1 MDVSVDQDPTASYR
15 LLVNVAE
22 QLKLPFLQIQKQ
34 AELTKITGKTD
45 IDSIQTSANYAL
57 ELLDNYLL
65 ALRLSHE
72 HLKLETESISVSAVL
87 YETGHL
93 LEGLAKQYGVE
104 LELNIAGRFGPVMA
118 HRQGLQSALVSLG
131 SSIIESLGAQGKSKL
146 KLQLATHRCRYGIVA
161 GVYADN
167 IELSTDLL
175 RQGRKLYGQAR
186 QPLANLTY
194 SAGAGVFV
202 ADSIFKAMDLNLQTS
217 RHHRL
222 YGLGAVM
229 QPSQQLRLV

>member
-72 HLKLETESISVSAVL
+72 HL
-87 YETGHL
+87 
-93 LEGLAKQYGVE
+93 
-104 LELNIAGRFGPVMA
+104 
-118 HRQGLQSALVSLG
+118 
-131 SSIIESLGAQGKSKL
+131 
-146 KLQLATHRCRYGIVA
+146 
-161 GVYADN
+161 
-167 IELSTDLL
+167 
-175 RQGRKLYGQAR
+175 
-186 QPLANLTY
+186 
-194 SAGAGVFV
+194 
-202 ADSIFKAMDLNLQTS
+202 
-217 RHHRL
+217 
-222 YGLGAVM
+222 
-229 QPSQQLRLV
+229 